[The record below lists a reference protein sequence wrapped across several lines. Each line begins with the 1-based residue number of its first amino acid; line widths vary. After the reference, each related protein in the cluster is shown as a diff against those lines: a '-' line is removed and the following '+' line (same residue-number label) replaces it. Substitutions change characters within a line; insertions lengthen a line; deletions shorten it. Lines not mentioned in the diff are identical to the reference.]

1 MSEDD
6 LKRALDKIQTITN
19 DFIDKLVQLQASKE
33 KEIKI

>member
-6 LKRALDKIQTITN
+6 LKRALDKIQIITN
-19 DFIDKLVQLQASKE
+19 DFIDKLVQLQTSKE